1 MNLTKSTL
9 IDIEKFEEEK
19 LNIKNTV
26 DTSLIFDYIIELV
39 EVYTDLK
46 AEIFSKNQ
54 KEENKNEEKFN
65 EMSLE
70 AQQESYESLIRKLEN
85 DLRNHMRVYIF

>member
-1 MNLTKSTL
+1 LNLTKSTL